1 MFSKTF
7 PFWIVKTPDCL
18 VLKLTREVSISSSAK
33 NAFNHRHSLL
43 PLQCFQKTFHFWI
56 VKTRD
61 RLVLKLMRDLFS
73 IALRGPDYKSKDWR
87 SWKLHWWRDLDILG
101 LIDGHHP
108 FTWQSCFYVIET
120 ALENRAE
127 RKKNLSFFTQG
138 FLPIWLKFNGSSHIW
153 LVFSNLTSLQFS
165 WANAVTCNW
174 QLPTELDLFIFR
186 VDI

>member
-1 MFSKTF
+1 MRLRPKREKSENGNRVWGTSTLKEKFSSFVRKALLMGGT
-7 PFWIVKTPDCL
+7 
-18 VLKLTREVSISSSAK
+18 
-33 NAFNHRHSLL
+33 AFI
-43 PLQCFQKTFHFWI
+43 QKPCNSYKRTNLIILEFSH
-56 VKTRD
+56 
-61 RLVLKLMRDLFS
+61 DLFES
-73 IALRGPDYKSKDWR
+73 QLSEKNKSKDWR

-127 RKKNLSFFTQG
+127 RKKNSFFFTQG
-138 FLPIWLKFNGSSHIW
+138 FLPIRLKFNGSSHIW

-174 QLPTELDLFIFR
+174 QLPIELDLFIFR
-186 VDI
+186 IDI